1 MGPAIASTAL
11 LFTSSGSSLKIGAVK
26 SSVELSVA
34 AIVGKSRKIWFVVT
48 QLLSSQFLFVP
59 TVINLGIIGFF
70 CGQEGC
76 WLLRHLC
83 VVTTLF
89 FTMEGRSPA
98 LNVIL

>member
-34 AIVGKSRKIWFVVT
+34 AIVGKSRQCWFVVT
-48 QLLSSQFLFVP
+48 QLLSSQFLFVL

-70 CGQEGC
+70 LWAGGMLVATAFVCCDNSLLQWREG
-76 WLLRHLC
+76 
-83 VVTTLF
+83 
-89 FTMEGRSPA
+89 SP
-98 LNVIL
+98 L